1 MKNNFLMFAIGVALI
16 GLSACTSTDN
26 PVSPDT
32 PETPN
37 TPDPPAVEALSIGV
51 DINTDNPLACSIASI
66 EGDTIHLFAEKD
78 ENGVPISLSEML
90 IQQADGNVSDIV
102 FDEIGRPTYIEAPN
116 GATFTLEWQS
126 NTFASLEGI
135 DPTTGDQI
143 NTYIDL
149 AENSEEQ
156 PALTRGQLVNTL
168 QRNGE
173 TKLTL
178 TPIIDS
184 QTTENSTRSL
194 TRAASSSETIPIQL
208 VLKECGSNV
217 DYNCFVEV
225 DYGGMLYAKCRGTKI
240 STGVYQVN
248 LPKSIFPEYAKEYEN
263 AGKGCEDF
271 INSGIMSLLH
281 KACWSD
287 ATWTGGVSLAVLM
300 GIIKEKVAANLA
312 LSKGAPQV
320 ALAIAA
326 YCGLID
332 QNKENLCKL
341 FKEHKQWVMNQDL
354 EDSYHVTL
362 YSCIEKGLLGRKEL
376 DARKVDLRGIDFS
389 QIVLDLGGI
398 PSIKSFSLNPS
409 APMQGVSYV
418 ATAVLYC
425 IPAGSTVYMEII
437 GTDNYFDSKTET
449 ISSTANNYNATLS
462 VPGAAQ
468 GVKDVCKVVVT
479 TPDGKPYQKTASL
492 IFQ

>member
-1 MKNNFLMFAIGVALI
+1 
-16 GLSACTSTDN
+16 
-26 PVSPDT
+26 
-32 PETPN
+32 
-37 TPDPPAVEALSIGV
+37 
-51 DINTDNPLACSIASI
+51 
-66 EGDTIHLFAEKD
+66 
-78 ENGVPISLSEML
+78 
-90 IQQADGNVSDIV
+90 
-102 FDEIGRPTYIEAPN
+102 
-116 GATFTLEWQS
+116 
-126 NTFASLEGI
+126 
-135 DPTTGDQI
+135 
-143 NTYIDL
+143 
-149 AENSEEQ
+149 
-156 PALTRGQLVNTL
+156 
-168 QRNGE
+168 
-173 TKLTL
+173 
-178 TPIIDS
+178 
-184 QTTENSTRSL
+184 
-194 TRAASSSETIPIQL
+194 
-208 VLKECGSNV
+208 
-217 DYNCFVEV
+217 
-225 DYGGMLYAKCRGTKI
+225 
-240 STGVYQVN
+240 
-248 LPKSIFPEYAKEYEN
+248 
-263 AGKGCEDF
+263 
-271 INSGIMSLLH
+271 MSLLH

-354 EDSYHVTL
+354 EDSYYVTL

-376 DARKVDLRGIDFS
+376 DARKVDLRKIDFT
-389 QIVLDLGGI
+389 QIPLDLGGN

-409 APMQGVSYV
+409 APMQGVSYL

-449 ISSTANNYNATLS
+449 VSSTANNYNATLS

-479 TPDGKPYQKTASL
+479 TPDGKQYQKTASL